1 MSRLGS
7 ALAGLSFLAFL
18 LPGTTACSSKD
29 SDQVK
34 VTLVDARSAPPP
46 SANQGIVLKGGE
58 DAGSIGLADEPD
70 LTAERL
76 ALQVKQERFIVAK
89 PGETIRLYSDWSG
102 IPIDELKL
110 LNDDKLPNFG
120 QKYVLSLTAS
130 EITDFERKRQEY
142 WGTRKQ
148 EMYDKHNVT
157 TTEYQVKKNDTLDG
171 ISRKYDVPLW
181 FLIMHN
187 DAVDPYRLSPGTRLM
202 IPRLEARAAAEKA
215 EAPAEGDEAISDE
228 DAREVF
234 PVIVKKG
241 ETVGLY
247 AKWGQVGVAD
257 IKRAN
262 RHMKTLD
269 KVRIGDTINLPLT
282 AKQFKRFQ
290 QLRQEYQAGMEAAA
304 P

>member
-1 MSRLGS
+1 ML
-7 ALAGLSFLAFL
+7 LAA
-18 LPGTTACSSKD
+18 GTTACSSKD

-46 SANQGIVLKGGE
+46 AANQGIVLRAGE
-58 DAGSIGLADEPD
+58 DARSIGLADEPD
-70 LTAERL
+70 VTAEKL
-76 ALQVKQERFIVAK
+76 ALQVKQERFIVSK

-102 IPIDELKL
+102 IPVEELKL

-142 WGTRKQ
+142 WGVRKQ
-148 EMYDKHNVT
+148 EMYDKYDIKT
-157 TTEYQVKKNDTLDG
+157 SEYQIKKNDTLDG

-181 FLIMHN
+181 FLMMHN

-202 IPRLEARAAAEKA
+202 IPRLDPRAAAQK
-215 EAPAEGDEAISDE
+215 EAPEANEAISEE

-247 AKWGQVGVAD
+247 SKWGQVGVAD

-262 RHMKTLD
+262 RHLKTLD

-290 QLRQEYQAGMEAAA
+290 QLRQEYQAATGKGVQ
-304 P
+304 

>member
-1 MSRLGS
+1 MRMLGS
-7 ALAGLSFLAFL
+7 ALAGLSLLAL
-18 LPGTTACSSKD
+18 LAAGAAACSSKD

-34 VTLVDARSAPPP
+34 VTLVDARSTPQP
-46 SANQGIVLKGGE
+46 SPNQGIVLKPGE

-102 IPIDELKL
+102 IPVEELKL

-142 WGTRKQ
+142 WGARKQ
-148 EMYDKHNVT
+148 EMYDKYNIT
-157 TTEYQVKKNDTLDG
+157 TTEYQIKKNDTLDG
-171 ISRKYDVPLW
+171 VSRKYDVPLW
-181 FLIMHN
+181 FLMMHN

-215 EAPAEGDEAISDE
+215 EAPEAGDEAISEE
-228 DAREVF
+228 DASEVF

-247 AKWGQVGVAD
+247 AKWGQVTVTD

-262 RHMKTLD
+262 RHVTTLD

-290 QLRQEYQAGMEAAA
+290 QLRQEYQAGREAPAQ
-304 P
+304 

>member
-1 MSRLGS
+1 MNRLGS
-7 ALAGLSFLAFL
+7 TTVGLAVVML
-18 LPGTTACSSKD
+18 LVAGTAACSSKD

-34 VTLVDARSAPPP
+34 VTLVDAKSAPPP
-46 SANQGIVLKGGE
+46 AANQGIVLKPGE
-58 DAGSIGLADEPD
+58 DAGSFGLADEPD
-70 LTAERL
+70 VNAEKL
-76 ALQVKQERFIVAK
+76 ALQVKQERFILSK

-102 IPIDELKL
+102 IPVEELKL

-148 EMYDKHNVT
+148 EMYDKYDIKTN
-157 TTEYQVKKNDTLDG
+157 EYQVKKNDTLDG

-181 FLIMHN
+181 FLMVHN

-202 IPRLEARAAAEKA
+202 IPRLEPRAAAKA
-215 EAPAEGDEAISDE
+215 EAPQGGDEAISEE

-262 RHMKTLD
+262 RHLKTLD

-290 QLRQEYQAGMEAAA
+290 QLRQEYQAAMEKKA